1 MWTTIGQKR
10 ALSLFESSL
19 RRGRPAHAYLL
30 VGPMH
35 VGKMTLAKDLAS
47 AMNCQK
53 GVPPCGDCPSCRRI
67 AEGTHSDVQII
78 GLGKGGE
85 GKTQTEIGI
94 EEARQIQHSASLP
107 PFEGKCKVYIIDG
120 AEYMSIEAANCL
132 LKTLEE
138 PASKV
143 EFVLL
148 SSKEEVLP
156 VTVVSRC
163 QRIELTQLPSLQVE
177 AALIEK
183 WSVQSQRAR
192 VLARL
197 SHGRLGWA
205 VNAIAE
211 GSLDSHREVVDEIVA
226 TIEDNVEERFAY
238 AARLATEFSQNRE
251 GVQEKLGI
259 WLDWWHDL
267 LLMKAGLSD
276 TVVNVDRMDC
286 LVTMAGSLSL
296 SDIRSSIS
304 GVTEASSQLKQNA
317 NARLTLEVFVLNLP
331 VVSKATTATAVVG
344 GG

>member
-30 VGPMH
+30 VGPAH

-47 AMNCQK
+47 ALNCQQ
-53 GVPPCGDCPSCRRI
+53 GPPPCGECSSCRRI
-67 AEGTHSDVQII
+67 AEGTHSDVQFL
-78 GLGKGGE
+78 GLGKGSE
-85 GKTQTEIGI
+85 GKTQTEIGV
-94 EEARQIQHSASLP
+94 EEVRQVLHSASLP

-138 PASKV
+138 PASNV
-143 EFVLL
+143 VFVLL

-163 QRIELTQLPSLQVE
+163 QRIELTQLPSSQVE
-177 AALIEK
+177 AVLIEK
-183 WSVQSQRAR
+183 WSLPAQRAKM
-192 VLARL
+192 LARL

-211 GSLDSHREVVDEIVA
+211 GSLDLHREVVDEIVA
-226 TIEDNVEERFAY
+226 TIDGNVEQRFAY
-238 AARLATEFSQNRE
+238 AAQMATEFSQNRE
-251 GVQEKLGI
+251 GVHEKLGV

-267 LLMKAGLSD
+267 LLMKAGLRD
-276 TVVNVDRMDC
+276 TVVNVERTDR
-286 LVTMAGSLSL
+286 LATMAGSLSL
-296 SDIRSSIS
+296 NDIRSSIS

-331 VVSKATTATAVVG
+331 VVPNRAKANAAVSSS
-344 GG
+344 